1 MANKLLVTPEEV
13 NEKAKAISS
22 VRERMADLLTEIN
35 SRINTM
41 VEQDWIG
48 TAGSAY
54 GNQFVILYNQVVKAL
69 DTIQTHANNLS
80 AAAEAYATLE
90 NEQGAAATALDASD
104 IF

>member
-13 NEKAKAISS
+13 NEKAKAITD
-22 VRERMADLLTEIN
+22 VKTRMADLLTEIN
-35 SRINTM
+35 NRINTM
-41 VEQDWIG
+41 VTEEWIG

-54 GNQFVILYNQVVKAL
+54 GNQFVILYNQVIRAL

-90 NEQGAAATALDASD
+90 NEQGSAVTSLDASD
-104 IF
+104 